1 MSSRKAQVEL
11 SLEEADKAGESAA
24 PSESFEASLERLS
37 HIVEELESGEL
48 SLEQALTLFEDGIRL
63 ARLSQARLDQAEK
76 RVEELLAV
84 DDAGNPVTRE
94 LDVD

>member
-1 MSSRKAQVEL
+1 MSSRKAQAEFT
-11 SLEEADKAGESAA
+11 LEEGKPDRA
-24 PSESFEASLERLS
+24 PTSSESFETSLERLS
-37 HIVEELESGEL
+37 RIVEELESGEL
-48 SLEQALTLFEDGIRL
+48 SLEQALTLFEEGIRL

-84 DDAGNPVTRE
+84 DEAGKPVTRE